1 MFKTLRAKII
11 VSYALIVFLCLFL
24 AGSASVFLFNRYQE
38 GVARR
43 NMRLLAVALV
53 SRVPS
58 LLAQR
63 EALPEVA
70 RRLRADAKAVG
81 ARLLLLDAQGVVIAD
96 TASEGELVGQRLELL
111 PPDLDPRTPRRIPIG
126 RHRAPDG
133 QEFLYITVRIPTAD
147 RPPLPRPAPHFMALA
162 VPLRDVRGAWRELAP
177 SLIWIGGLAL
187 VVSVVVGFF
196 LSRSITR
203 PLEAMTVASE
213 EMAQGRYEQEIAVE
227 GADEVARLARAF
239 NTMAREVAR
248 AHRMQR
254 DLVANVS
261 HDLKTPLTAIQ
272 GFAQA
277 LLDGTAQDEEA
288 YRKSAR
294 IISEEAERMS
304 RLIHD
309 LLELARLESGQA
321 AMVKE
326 PMDLLEV
333 LSACAEKFAPRAD
346 QEEVSLK
353 LSLPPTLPQIRGDA
367 HRLEQA
373 FTNLLDNAFK
383 YTPAGG
389 SVELAAYQTSEE
401 NVEVV
406 VADTGVGIPPEDL
419 PRIFERFYRIDKAR
433 TGGQARGRSS
443 GTGLG
448 LAIVKE
454 IVQAHGG
461 RITAA
466 SQEGRGSRFTVTL
479 PAQSV

>member
-1 MFKTLRAKII
+1 VFKTLRAKII
-11 VSYALIVFLCLFL
+11 ASYILIVFLCLFL
-24 AGSASVFLFNRYQE
+24 AGSAAVFLISRYQE
-38 GVARR
+38 VVARR

-58 LLAQR
+58 ILAQR
-63 EALPEVA
+63 EALPEVTQ
-70 RRLRADAKAVG
+70 RLQVEAQAVG
-81 ARLLLLDAQGVVIAD
+81 ARLLLLDAEGLVVAD
-96 TASEGELVGQRLELL
+96 TAKEGKWVGQRLKILSS
-111 PPDLDPRTPRRIPIG
+111 DLDLRSLWRTPLG
-126 RHRAPDG
+126 RYRPPDG
-133 QEFLYITVRIPTAD
+133 QDFIYITVEVPARERASPS
-147 RPPLPRPAPHFMALA
+147 LPGPRFIALA
-162 VPLRDVRGAWRELAP
+162 IPAREVRAAWRDLAP
-177 SLIWIGGLAL
+177 SLIGIGLLAL
-187 VVSVVVGFF
+187 IVSVVVGFF

-213 EMAQGRYEQEIAVE
+213 EMARGRYEQEIPVE
-227 GADEVARLARAF
+227 GQDEVTRLARAF

-254 DLVANVS
+254 DFVANVS

-277 LLDGTAQDEEA
+277 LLDGTAGDEEG
-288 YRKSAR
+288 YRTSAR
-294 IISEEAERMS
+294 IISEEAERMN
-304 RLIHD
+304 RLIRD

-321 AMVKE
+321 AMAKE
-326 PMDLLEV
+326 PVDLLEV
-333 LSACAEKFAPRAD
+333 LSSCAETFTLQAEQKGI
-346 QEEVSLK
+346 SLV
-353 LSLPPTLPQIRGDA
+353 LRLPPTLPQIQGDA

-389 SVELAAYQTSEE
+389 SVELAAYRTSEE
-401 NVEVV
+401 KIEVV
-406 VADTGVGIPPEDL
+406 VADTGIGIPPEDL
-419 PRIFERFYRIDKAR
+419 PRIFERFYRVDKAR
-433 TGGQARGRSS
+433 AGTG

-466 SQEGRGSRFTVTL
+466 SQEGRGTRFTVTL
-479 PAQSV
+479 PVQGK

>member
-11 VSYALIVFLCLFL
+11 ASYALIVFLCLFL

-38 GVARR
+38 VVARR

-63 EALPEVA
+63 ETLPEVT
-70 RRLRADAKAVG
+70 RRLRVEAQAVG
-81 ARLLLLDAQGVVIAD
+81 GRLLLLDAEGLVVAD
-96 TASEGELVGQRLELL
+96 TAKEGKWVGQRLRIL
-111 PPDLDPRTPRRIPIG
+111 PSDADLRSLWRTPLG
-126 RHRAPDG
+126 RHRSPDG
-133 QEFLYITVRIPTAD
+133 QEFLYITVEIPTRERLSPS
-147 RPPLPRPAPHFMALA
+147 RPVARYLALA
-162 VPLRDVRGAWRELAP
+162 IPAREVRRTWRELAP
-177 SLIWIGGLAL
+177 SLMGVGLLAL
-187 VVSVVVGFF
+187 IASVVVGFF
-196 LSRSITR
+196 LSRSITG

-213 EMAQGRYEQEIAVE
+213 EMARGRYEQEIPVE
-227 GADEVARLARAF
+227 GQDEVARLARAF
-239 NTMAREVAR
+239 NAMAREVAR

-254 DLVANVS
+254 DFVANVS

-277 LLDGTAQDEEA
+277 LLDGTAGDEEA

-294 IISEEAERMS
+294 IISEEAERMN
-304 RLIHD
+304 RLIRD
-309 LLELARLESGQA
+309 LLELARLESGQI
-321 AMVKE
+321 AMARE
-326 PMDLLEV
+326 PVDLLEV
-333 LSACAEKFAPRAD
+333 LSSCAETFALQAE
-346 QEEVSLK
+346 QKEISLA
-353 LSLPPTLPQIRGDA
+353 LRLPPTLPQIQGDA

-389 SVELAAYQTSEE
+389 TVELAAYQTSEGK
-401 NVEVV
+401 VEVV

-419 PRIFERFYRIDKAR
+419 PRIFERFYRVDKAR
-433 TGGQARGRSS
+433 TGAG

-466 SQEGRGSRFTVTL
+466 SQEGRGTRFTVTL
-479 PAQSV
+479 PVQGK